1 MLRIGLRSAGLAS
14 ALLGGNAAL
23 MEASSAGSKSAKA
36 KKEDNVDKHLLNE
49 RRVVFVSGRIDEKSA
64 FAIVKQLLFLDQSKG
79 TKFDGVGSSGGS
91 AVAPITMVISSP
103 GGQVTAGLGIYD
115 TMQWVRAPVHT
126 ICIGHASSMA
136 AVLLASGAP
145 GHRRAA
151 RNARIMVH
159 EASQGISK
167 TKLGDVLWRAE
178 ELRAKNEMLVALL
191 AKHSGKELADV
202 RRIMCAREDVFLSAE
217 EAKAWGLI
225 DEVVDVQPASSA
237 TVEEIVVE
245 EENEELAGEGQQ
257 GAKA

>member
-1 MLRIGLRSAGLAS
+1 
-14 ALLGGNAAL
+14 
-23 MEASSAGSKSAKA
+23 
-36 KKEDNVDKHLLNE
+36 
-49 RRVVFVSGRIDEKSA
+49 
-64 FAIVKQLLFLDQSKG
+64 
-79 TKFDGVGSSGGS
+79 
-91 AVAPITMVISSP
+91 
-103 GGQVTAGLGIYD
+103 
-115 TMQWVRAPVHT
+115 
-126 ICIGHASSMA
+126 
-136 AVLLASGAP
+136 
-145 GHRRAA
+145 
-151 RNARIMVH
+151 MVH